1 MSSQIYGV
9 VNGVYYCNIA
19 RNEELNKRISDRNIP
34 SSTLEP
40 QFSIRPVSTKYALLP
55 IVDRRQK
62 PTVEI
67 ERIPTFNIAK
77 TFNPGDAH
85 APWSGFSSNI
95 NVESNLRN
103 QFFALQK
110 CEQSN
115 YVPSSISDM
124 YQVTV
129 EAGKPIQQPFP
140 DLFQEQR
147 FADFDPNDCGLGK
160 NLWGNCTRQQLFD
173 SKCCNNETK

>member
-1 MSSQIYGV
+1 MYGV

-19 RNEELNKRISDRNIP
+19 RGEELNKRIAERNVP
-34 SSTLEP
+34 SAPLQP
-40 QFSIRPVSTKYALLP
+40 QFSNRPVSTKYAHLP
-55 IVDRRQK
+55 VVDRRPK

-67 ERIPTFNIAK
+67 ERQPTYSVAK
-77 TFNPGDAH
+77 TFNPGSTQ
-85 APWSGFSSNI
+85 APWSGFASNV
-95 NVESNLRN
+95 NVESTLRN

-115 YVPSSISDM
+115 YVPSSTSDM

-129 EAGKPIQQPFP
+129 DAGAPVQQPFP

-147 FADFDPNDCGLGK
+147 FAQFDPNECGVGK
-160 NLWGNCTRQQLFD
+160 DLWGNCTRQQLFNSNCCD
-173 SKCCNNETK
+173 EKCV